1 MASLIDF
8 ILPEDQEKYKAII
21 ERAAEAKANAPKE
34 RKPRAP
40 MTEEQ
45 KIKMDEGRLTK
56 LQAKLAEARAKAK
69 AAAEAKTE

>member
-1 MASLIDF
+1 MASIIDF
-8 ILPEDQEKYKAII
+8 ILPEDQDEYRAII

-45 KIKMDEGRLTK
+45 KLKATETRLSK
-56 LQAKLAEARAKAK
+56 LQAKLAALRANTD
-69 AAAEAKTE
+69 AE

>member
-1 MASLIDF
+1 MASIIDF
-8 ILPEDQEKYKAII
+8 ILPEDQAEYRAII

-45 KIKMDEGRLTK
+45 KLKMDEGRLAK
-56 LQAKLAEARAKAK
+56 LQAKLAALRAANNSD
-69 AAAEAKTE
+69 AE

>member
-1 MASLIDF
+1 MASLIDY

-40 MTEEQ
+40 LSEEQ
-45 KIKMDEGRLTK
+45 KIKRDETRLFKMQEK
-56 LQAKLAEARAKAK
+56 LKAMRAKMQ
-69 AAAEAKTE
+69 EQE

>member
-8 ILPEDQEKYKAII
+8 ILPEDVQLYKAII

-45 KIKMDEGRLTK
+45 KIKMNEAKLAK
-56 LQAKLAEARAKAK
+56 LQAKLAALRANQ
-69 AAAEAKTE
+69 E

>member
-8 ILPEDQEKYKAII
+8 ILPEDTERYKAII

-45 KIKMDEGRLTK
+45 KIKINETKLAK
-56 LQAKLAEARAKAK
+56 LQAKLAALRANQG
-69 AAAEAKTE
+69 